1 MPIIE
6 KHNTIDRFPRFEI
19 EPGSFQIE
27 TLPTRNKVA
36 DYFDQIYNYPPKFK
50 IKWETIDELK
60 EDLFIDSNY
69 GVLEHSFP
77 FIDFVQ
83 DWLFLEK
90 PQEAKAEQFTFSD
103 YINGYLDKLYT
114 SKFYEK
120 GTKELQK
127 AVANIPVFVILNG
140 NNEIVL
146 NNPGNVLGSKNIKSY
161 TKELLYDFCGAFDP
175 QVEKRQ
181 QLGLFFFDRSDAET
195 YLKEVAKA
203 DIDTTQLLGVSLH
216 CISLDS
222 AYQITREHHPGIDF
236 RFVPNMSETKNLLTK
251 HITDP
256 NLIFED
262 GQQQLR
268 FRRRSVNLFP
278 YLGKLGRI
286 LTPTSSFLQRNEYF
300 KGVPIFVVQTME
312 TPRNIFSEQYFNI
325 VGAIDTF
332 YGRFIQSLDS
342 TIGFGH
348 NWIMQGSIQD
358 TKNSGNIKNFV
369 FFNKTQADNFVRE
382 QEKNVVRYK
391 GSRTSN
397 IETFVRK
404 PKIYVYNL
412 EDFLE
417 GWEDT
422 LYEKSFTTNEGARV
436 DKTIF
441 NSGPTYFI
449 NPTEDLQLLEKIDS
463 SLQKTIGSSLR
474 LKYQKFKRYAGVFF
488 SVN

>member
-1 MPIIE
+1 M
-6 KHNTIDRFPRFEI
+6 T
-19 EPGSFQIE
+19 GL
-27 TLPTRNKVA
+27 TL
-36 DYFDQIYNYPPKFK
+36 
-50 IKWETIDELK
+50 
-60 EDLFIDSNY
+60 
-69 GVLEHSFP
+69 
-77 FIDFVQ
+77 
-83 DWLFLEK
+83 
-90 PQEAKAEQFTFSD
+90 
-103 YINGYLDKLYT
+103 
-114 SKFYEK
+114 
-120 GTKELQK
+120 
-127 AVANIPVFVILNG
+127 
-140 NNEIVL
+140 
-146 NNPGNVLGSKNIKSY
+146 
-161 TKELLYDFCGAFDP
+161 
-175 QVEKRQ
+175 
-181 QLGLFFFDRSDAET
+181 ET

-325 VGAIDTF
+325 VGAVDTF

-391 GSRTSN
+391 SSRTSN

-422 LYEKSFTTNEGARV
+422 LYEKSFTTNEAATV

-449 NPTEDLQLLEKIDS
+449 NPTEDLELLEKVDS

>member
-6 KHNTIDRFPRFEI
+6 KHNTIDQLPIFELK
-19 EPGSFQIE
+19 PGIFQTE
-27 TLPTRNKVA
+27 KLPKRNNVA

-50 IKWETIDELK
+50 IKWDTIDELK

-83 DWLFLEK
+83 DWLFLETPK
-90 PQEAKAEQFTFSD
+90 EGKAENYTFSD
-103 YINGYLDKLYT
+103 YVNGYLDKLYT
-114 SKFYEK
+114 SKFYQK
-120 GTKELQK
+120 GTKDLQK
-127 AVANIPVFVILNG
+127 ALTNIPVFVVLNG

-146 NNPGNVLGSKNIKSY
+146 NNPGNVLGSKTFKSY
-161 TKELLYDFCGAFDP
+161 TNELLYKVCGAFDP
-175 QVEKRQ
+175 QVETRQ
-181 QLGLFFFDRSDAET
+181 QLGLFFFDRTDAET
-195 YLKEVAKA
+195 YLTEVAKA
-203 DIDTTQLLGVSLH
+203 DIDTTQLLGISLH
-216 CISLDS
+216 CISLES
-222 AYQITREHHPGIDF
+222 AYNITREHHPGIDF
-236 RFVPNMSETKNLLTK
+236 RFVPNMGETKSLLTK

-268 FRRRSVNLFP
+268 FRRRTVNLFP
-278 YLGKLGRI
+278 YLGKLGS
-286 LTPTSSFLQRNEYF
+286 LLSPTSSFLQRNEYF
-300 KGVPIFVVQTME
+300 KGVPVYVVQTMA
-312 TPRNIFSEQYFNI
+312 TPRNLLTEQYFNI
-325 VGAIDTF
+325 AGAIDTF

-358 TKNSGNIKNFV
+358 TMKSEQVNNFV
-369 FFNKTQADNFVRE
+369 FFSKTQADTFIRE
-382 QEKNVVRYK
+382 HQKNVVRYK

-397 IETFVRK
+397 IETLVRK

-417 GWEDT
+417 GWEDS
-422 LYEKSFTTNEGARV
+422 LYEDVMAKNDNVKVEKTLFKNGA
-436 DKTIF
+436 
-441 NSGPTYFI
+441 TYFI
-449 NPTEDLQLLEKIDS
+449 NPIEDLQTLEKTDS
-463 SLQKTIGSSLR
+463 SLQNKIGSSLR
-474 LKYQKFKRYAGVFF
+474 LKYQKLKRYAGVFF

>member
-6 KHNTIDRFPRFEI
+6 KHNTIDQLPKIEL
-19 EPGSFQIE
+19 EPGCFQTE
-27 TLPTRNKVA
+27 KLPRRNNVA

-50 IKWETIDELK
+50 IKWDTIDELK

-83 DWLFLEK
+83 DWLFLETPK
-90 PQEAKAEQFTFSD
+90 EGTAEQYTFSD

-114 SKFYEK
+114 SKFYQN

-127 AVANIPVFVILNG
+127 ALANIPVFVILNG

-146 NNPGNVLGSKNIKSY
+146 NNPGNVLGSKTFKSY
-161 TKELLYDFCGAFDP
+161 TNELLYKFCGAFDP
-175 QVEKRQ
+175 QVETRQ
-181 QLGLFFFDRSDAET
+181 QLGLFFFDRADAET
-195 YLKEVAKA
+195 YLTEVAKA

-216 CISLDS
+216 CISLES
-222 AYQITREHHPGIDF
+222 AYKITREDHPGIDF

-256 NLIFED
+256 NLIFDD

-268 FRRRSVNLFP
+268 FRRRTVNLFP
-278 YLGKLGRI
+278 YLGKVGSL
-286 LTPTSSFLQRNEYF
+286 LSPTSSFLQRNEYF
-300 KGVPIFVVQTME
+300 KGVPVYVVQTMA
-312 TPRNIFSEQYFNI
+312 TPRNLLSEQYFNFI
-325 VGAIDTF
+325 GSVDTF

-348 NWIMQGSIQD
+348 NWIMQGSLKDAAKSD
-358 TKNSGNIKNFV
+358 TVNNFV
-369 FFNKTQADNFVRE
+369 FFSKTQADNFIRE
-382 QEKNVVRYK
+382 QDKKVVRYK

-397 IETFVRK
+397 IEGFVRK
-404 PKIYVYNL
+404 PKIYVSNL
-412 EDFLE
+412 EDLLE
-417 GWEDT
+417 GWEDSIYEDSLTKDGTQNVDRT
-422 LYEKSFTTNEGARV
+422 LFKNKA
-436 DKTIF
+436 
-441 NSGPTYFI
+441 TYFI
-449 NPTEDLQLLEKIDS
+449 NPIEDFHEMEKADS
-463 SLQKTIGSSLR
+463 SVQKTINSSLR
-474 LKYQKFKRYAGVFF
+474 LKYQKLKRYIGVFF

>member
-1 MPIIE
+1 MAFFS
-6 KHNTIDRFPRFEI
+6 K
-19 EPGSFQIE
+19 
-27 TLPTRNKVA
+27 
-36 DYFDQIYNYPPKFK
+36 
-50 IKWETIDELK
+50 
-60 EDLFIDSNY
+60 
-69 GVLEHSFP
+69 
-77 FIDFVQ
+77 
-83 DWLFLEK
+83 K
-90 PQEAKAEQFTFSD
+90 PQKAKAEQFTFSD

-120 GTKELQK
+120 GKKELQK

-181 QLGLFFFDRSDAET
+181 QLGLFFFDRADAET

-358 TKNSGNIKNFV
+358 TKILATLKILYFLIKHKPIILFV
-369 FFNKTQADNFVRE
+369 SKRKT
-382 QEKNVVRYK
+382 
-391 GSRTSN
+391 
-397 IETFVRK
+397 
-404 PKIYVYNL
+404 
-412 EDFLE
+412 
-417 GWEDT
+417 
-422 LYEKSFTTNEGARV
+422 
-436 DKTIF
+436 
-441 NSGPTYFI
+441 
-449 NPTEDLQLLEKIDS
+449 
-463 SLQKTIGSSLR
+463 
-474 LKYQKFKRYAGVFF
+474 
-488 SVN
+488 

>member
-146 NNPGNVLGSKNIKSY
+146 NNPGNVLGSKNKSCLF
-161 TKELLYDFCGAFDP
+161 KSLYRKF
-175 QVEKRQ
+175 
-181 QLGLFFFDRSDAET
+181 
-195 YLKEVAKA
+195 
-203 DIDTTQLLGVSLH
+203 
-216 CISLDS
+216 
-222 AYQITREHHPGIDF
+222 
-236 RFVPNMSETKNLLTK
+236 
-251 HITDP
+251 
-256 NLIFED
+256 
-262 GQQQLR
+262 
-268 FRRRSVNLFP
+268 
-278 YLGKLGRI
+278 
-286 LTPTSSFLQRNEYF
+286 
-300 KGVPIFVVQTME
+300 TM
-312 TPRNIFSEQYFNI
+312 
-325 VGAIDTF
+325 
-332 YGRFIQSLDS
+332 
-342 TIGFGH
+342 
-348 NWIMQGSIQD
+348 
-358 TKNSGNIKNFV
+358 
-369 FFNKTQADNFVRE
+369 
-382 QEKNVVRYK
+382 
-391 GSRTSN
+391 
-397 IETFVRK
+397 
-404 PKIYVYNL
+404 
-412 EDFLE
+412 
-417 GWEDT
+417 
-422 LYEKSFTTNEGARV
+422 
-436 DKTIF
+436 
-441 NSGPTYFI
+441 
-449 NPTEDLQLLEKIDS
+449 
-463 SLQKTIGSSLR
+463 
-474 LKYQKFKRYAGVFF
+474 
-488 SVN
+488 